1 MYAFC
6 LYVVLL
12 FAYKEN
18 VVHFLFNN
26 ACVRLLRF
34 AKQKMLMVS
43 RFRYLKGFLVDV
55 LMNLIFIVIFVMKN
69 NTERKM
75 RIEENYSLEK
85 HNTFHLP
92 VKTRW
97 FMEYASEEELGRI
110 LRDEY
115 FQECLSLHI
124 GGGSN
129 LLFINDFNGIIL
141 HSQIKGISVAEE
153 TDDSVLLRIGAAEK
167 WDDVVA
173 YAVSRGWGGIENLSL
188 IPGEAGAAAIQN
200 IGAYGAEIKD
210 VIEAVEAYNQLS
222 FEKRTFTN
230 EECLYGYRSSYFK
243 NEHNDPYIVTYIY
256 IRLSKKPQFSVGY
269 GNLKEELAKYP
280 EVTLQA
286 VRDAVISIRRQKL
299 PDPDELG
306 NAGSFF
312 MNPVV
317 PAAQYEK
324 LKEQYPEMPSYPAGE
339 GKVKVPAGWLIE
351 QCGFK
356 GKSHGPVGVYE
367 KQAVILVNLGDARGH
382 EIALVAESIRT
393 AVNDRFGIEI
403 MPEVKYVG

>member
-1 MYAFC
+1 
-6 LYVVLL
+6 
-12 FAYKEN
+12 
-18 VVHFLFNN
+18 
-26 ACVRLLRF
+26 
-34 AKQKMLMVS
+34 
-43 RFRYLKGFLVDV
+43 
-55 LMNLIFIVIFVMKN
+55 
-69 NTERKM
+69 M

-97 FMEYASEEELGRI
+97 FMEYSSEEELERI

-141 HSQIKGISVAEE
+141 HSAIRGISVMKE
-153 TDDSVLLRIGAAEK
+153 TDEHVWLRVGAAEK

-173 YAVSRGWGGIENLSL
+173 HTVAKGWGGIENLSL
-188 IPGEAGAAAIQN
+188 IPGETGAAAVQN
-200 IGAYGAEIKD
+200 IGAYGVEIKD
-210 VIEAVEAYNQLS
+210 MIESVETYNQLT
-222 FEKRTFTN
+222 FEKRVFTN

-243 NEHNDPYIVTYIY
+243 NEHNDPHIVTHVVL
-256 IRLSKKPQFSVGY
+256 RLNKRPTFSIGY
-269 GNLKEELAKYP
+269 GNLREALSVYP
-280 EVTLQA
+280 EISLEA
-286 VRDAVISIRRQKL
+286 VRRAVITIRGEKL
-299 PDPDELG
+299 PDPDTLG

-312 MNPVV
+312 MNPII
-317 PAAQYEK
+317 PASLFNK
-324 LKEQYPEMPSYPAGE
+324 LKKTYPEMPSYPAGE

-356 GKSHGPVGVYE
+356 GKSHGQVGVYE
-367 KQAVILVNLGDARGH
+367 KQALVLVNLGGAKGY

-393 AVNDRFGIEI
+393 AVKDRFGIEI

>member
-1 MYAFC
+1 
-6 LYVVLL
+6 
-12 FAYKEN
+12 
-18 VVHFLFNN
+18 
-26 ACVRLLRF
+26 
-34 AKQKMLMVS
+34 
-43 RFRYLKGFLVDV
+43 
-55 LMNLIFIVIFVMKN
+55 
-69 NTERKM
+69 M

-97 FMEYASEEELGRI
+97 FMEYTNEEELGRI
-110 LRDEY
+110 FRDEY

-124 GGGSN
+124 GSGSN

-173 YAVSRGWGGIENLSL
+173 YAVSEGWGGIENLSG
-188 IPGEAGAAAIQN
+188 IPGETGAAAIQN
-200 IGAYGAEIKD
+200 IGAYGSEIKD
-210 VIEAVEAYNQLS
+210 VVEKVEAYNQLS

-230 EECLYGYRSSYFK
+230 EECLYGYRDSFFK
-243 NEHNDPYIVTYIY
+243 NEHNDPHVVTFVY
-256 IRLSKKPQFSVGY
+256 IRLSKKTRFSVNY

-280 EVTLQA
+280 ELTLQA
-286 VRDAVISIRRQKL
+286 VREAVISIRRQKL
-299 PDPDELG
+299 PDPDKLG

-312 MNPVV
+312 MNPVIPV
-317 PAAQYEK
+317 ARYEK
-324 LKEQYPEMPSYPAGE
+324 LKEQHPDMPSYPAGE

-356 GKSHGPVGVYE
+356 GKSHGAVGVYE
-367 KQAVILVNLGDARGH
+367 KQALVLINLGEAKGH

-393 AVNDRFGIEI
+393 AVHDRFGIEI